1 MNEEGHTVVSK
12 YEVTP
17 NLVLTFSIRNTKKQ
31 EI

>member
-1 MNEEGHTVVSK
+1 MNEEGHTVVLK

-17 NLVLTFSIRNTKKQ
+17 NLVLTFSLMNPKRQ